1 MRFAVAGR
9 AARRRLRM
17 ERAFLVQLRVLR
29 DRMAIGNQSLDSALQ
44 DIGRNPGPELGYV
57 LESWSRGGS
66 VTGNIVECGLRSR
79 SPIVEHACTVLIW
92 ARTRSLEGLIA
103 AIDDVLIPVGEA
115 QLAVEEESLVTL
127 TQQRAVTFAMSALMI
142 IMFVSIVRVESFRA
156 YYETVAGTIVLLIA
170 VTAFFALIAMLGRI
184 ARVLQPGLAGICVA
198 SRNRSCIRMAN
209 ALPYAAVAILVI
221 GAWASGVLLLDL
233 FAPADAR
240 AWQRMTHLRGFQTR
254 GSMLQRLARKAPP
267 LTRLQR
273 ELDLERLLAQA
284 HSDETPAGFLA
295 RSGAIALMTFAAL
308 LADSG
313 GASD

>member
-1 MRFAVAGR
+1 MMASALPEPVILISGVAVIIACGCAGIAAILGVDPLQRTAPRRKIRLLEHEKDVAAALGWRWRNWIALRAGLTLLGILIGISTQIWLLTALLGAVGFFGVRFAVAGR

-44 DIGRNPGPELGYV
+44 EIGRNPGPELEYV
-57 LESWSRGGS
+57 LGSWSSGGS

-142 IMFVSIVRVESFRA
+142 VMFVSIVRVESFRA
-156 YYETVAGTIVLLIA
+156 YYETAAGTVVLLIA
-170 VTAFFALIAMLGRI
+170 VMTFFALIAMLGRI
-184 ARVLQPGLAGICVA
+184 ARV
-198 SRNRSCIRMAN
+198 
-209 ALPYAAVAILVI
+209 AA
-221 GAWASGVLLLDL
+221 WTRWDL
-233 FAPADAR
+233 
-240 AWQRMTHLRGFQTR
+240 
-254 GSMLQRLARKAPP
+254 RKI
-267 LTRLQR
+267 QEQ
-273 ELDLERLLAQA
+273 EL
-284 HSDETPAGFLA
+284 HPHG
-295 RSGAIALMTFAAL
+295 
-308 LADSG
+308 
-313 GASD
+313 